1 MLVYS
6 SSFLAMNTRFAMVI
20 PGMEK
25 KRGEK
30 LARGA
35 EKVVENWEQCLS
47 AYRSGAELQIINS
60 LAAEH
65 AVVLSEPML
74 RAMDICHRYTQK
86 TSGLFDPAV
95 NQNKSGWRDV
105 TLNLEQGSIFF
116 KRPGVKLDMG
126 GIGKGIA
133 LEDVVSYFKSEG
145 LSDAFISFGESSIA
159 GMGKHPH
166 GDGWLVGTGEGF
178 LLRDAFIS
186 VSGLQD
192 LNPSGE
198 KEKKAHIYHP
208 LKQELIR
215 TKKKV
220 VVRCDS
226 AVEAE
231 VLSTC
236 AYMADESEFEQLK
249 CQFPAAEWRVEK

>member
-20 PGMEK
+20 PGLEK
-25 KRGEK
+25 KRGER
-30 LARGA
+30 LAREA
-35 EKVVENWEQCLS
+35 EEIVANWEQCLS

-60 LAAEH
+60 SASEQ
-65 AVVLSEPML
+65 AVLLSEPMIRIL
-74 RAMDICHRYTQK
+74 DICQSYTRL
-86 TSGLFDPAV
+86 TGGLFDPAV

-105 TLNLEQGSIFF
+105 SLNLDQGSLFF
-116 KRPGVKLDMG
+116 NRPGVKLDMG

-145 LSDAFISFGESSIA
+145 ISDAFISFGESSIA

-186 VSGLQD
+186 VSGLPD
-192 LNPSGE
+192 LKPSDE
-198 KEKKAHIYHP
+198 EEKKAHIYHP
-208 LKQELIR
+208 LKQELIK

-220 VVRCDS
+220 VVKCDS

-249 CQFPAAEWRVEK
+249 SQFPSAEWRVE